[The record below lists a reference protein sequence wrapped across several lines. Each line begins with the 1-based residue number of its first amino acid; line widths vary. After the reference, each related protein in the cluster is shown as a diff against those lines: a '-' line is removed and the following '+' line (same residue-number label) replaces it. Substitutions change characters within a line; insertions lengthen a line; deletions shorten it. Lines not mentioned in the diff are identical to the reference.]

1 MTGKFSGG
9 SRLALLDIVD
19 SAEEVVVVE
28 FH

>member
-9 SRLALLDIVD
+9 SQLALLDIVD